1 LLKLGAHAEQGIVP
15 LAETALAHGLSA
27 AQSQVLE
34 SYLYQ
39 HQYDS
44 AGLLFAK
51 GDPGSSVLLATGSV
65 VDILIPL
72 GNGRKKRVASFAPG
86 VTFGEMALLEDMPRS
101 ADAFVQGPTLI
112 WELSRER
119 LTAIEQDH
127 PDIARQV
134 MLNISRILAQRLRVT
149 TSELRLA
156 IEG

>member
-1 LLKLGAHAEQGIVP
+1 VQTGI
-15 LAETALAHGLSA
+15 
-27 AQSQVLE
+27 LE
-34 SYLYQ
+34 SYLRK
-39 HQYDS
+39 HQYAA

-101 ADAFVQGPTLI
+101 ADAFVQGPSLV
-112 WELSRER
+112 WELSRES
-119 LTAIEQDH
+119 LTAIEQQH
-127 PDIARQV
+127 PEIARQV

-149 TSELRLA
+149 TTELRLA
-156 IEG
+156 VEG